1 MVGLSPSFFRT
12 WFTQE
17 TYELS
22 CPKWDLHMEFTRL
35 VFQYYYN
42 MDKLPEKEQQEIMLR
57 IRRSAVV
64 EFSRW
69 MYILPE
75 EKPDILPMVQQ
86 QLEELRIK

>member
-1 MVGLSPSFFRT
+1 
-12 WFTQE
+12 
-17 TYELS
+17 
-22 CPKWDLHMEFTRL
+22 
-35 VFQYYYN
+35 
-42 MDKLPEKEQQEIMLR
+42 MLR

-86 QLEELRIK
+86 LEELRIK